1 MRDSGDSTVE
11 SPSVLYRDGKITFDA
26 IWTVSARMRKCLD
39 TARKV
44 AALEMDIL
52 ILGETGTGKNL
63 IAAAIHNASPRT
75 DGPFVEVN
83 TGAIPQ
89 TLAEDAL
96 FGHEPEAFTEAR
108 SKRRGYFEQ
117 ADGGTLLLDEIG
129 NMSAEVQAKILTAVE
144 RKRIRR
150 LGGEDEVQ
158 CDVRLLC
165 ATKCDVRQAI
175 AAGAFRD
182 DLYYR
187 IAGHEIRV
195 PPLRERREDI
205 PVLARR
211 FIALD
216 NVNFNRSVER
226 ASDACLAAMLD
237 HTWPGNVRE
246 LRRRIGSA
254 VALCEGAELLP
265 AHVFPEG
272 SSQSGEA
279 LGGEAQ
285 GLSMAAAERRHIEK
299 VLALTGWNISES
311 ARVLEIT
318 RPTLRS
324 KITLYGLRK
333 PTT

>member
-1 MRDSGDSTVE
+1 MRENASSTVE
-11 SPSVLYRDGKITFDA
+11 SPSVLYRDGKITFEG
-26 IWTVSARMRKCLD
+26 IWTASARMRKCLD
-39 TARKV
+39 AAGKM
-44 AALEMDIL
+44 AALPMDLL

-63 IAAAIHNASPRT
+63 IAAAIHNASPRAE
-75 DGPFVEVN
+75 GPFVEVN

-108 SKRRGYFEQ
+108 TKRRGCFEQ
-117 ADGGTLLLDEIG
+117 AHGGTLFLDEIG
-129 NMSAEVQAKILTAVE
+129 NMTADVQAKILTAVE

-150 LGGEDEVQ
+150 LGGENEVQ
-158 CDVRLLC
+158 CDVRLVC
-165 ATKCDVRQAI
+165 ATKCDVRKAI

-205 PVLARR
+205 PLLAER

-216 NVNFNRSVER
+216 NVNYGRSVER
-226 ASDACLAAMLD
+226 ASEACMAAMLD
-237 HTWPGNVRE
+237 HPWPGNVRE

-265 AHVFPEG
+265 AHVFPETA
-272 SSQSGEA
+272 SESDA
-279 LGGEAQ
+279 AAGGEKQ
-285 GLSMAAAERRHIEK
+285 GLSLAAAERNHMEK
-299 VLALTGWNISES
+299 VLALTGWNISEA
-311 ARVLEIT
+311 ARLLDIT
-318 RPTLRS
+318 RQTLRT
-324 KITLYGLRK
+324 KISAYGLRR